1 MDELRD
7 RRPFRHPRNGYQ
19 VEVNALWYN
28 AVRYALRLAGEA
40 GDTKF
45 VKAWE
50 KLPERTAASFNELFR
65 LPEGYLADCVGCD
78 GANTDIR
85 PNMIVACGL
94 PHYKMLDEQT
104 QLEVIRTV
112 RQHLLTPKGL
122 RSLSPRNPL
131 YKGSQ
136 EGTPAER
143 DFAGKNGSVW
153 PWLLSFYVSA
163 CFDIDGDAF
172 LPQAEGDSRRI
183 RGGHPDLR
191 HRFDRRT
198 VRRRSSVRAARSH
211 FAGVERRG
219 RAGHL
224 RHDPRT
230 QTGRDARK
238 VGNPQKKRNPKTAKA
253 AKNVGKEKVAAKA
266 AKAVK
271 PAAKAAAKRTA
282 AKKTTKK
289 KTTEKNEITNTARAH
304 NVKELCRM
312 ARPFRGEGF
321 KRNLTYGHGRAP

>member
-1 MDELRD
+1 M
-7 RRPFRHPRNGYQ
+7 
-19 VEVNALWYN
+19 
-28 AVRYALRLAGEA
+28 
-40 GDTKF
+40 
-45 VKAWE
+45 KAWE

-65 LPEGYLADCVGCD
+65 LPKGYLADCVGCD

-94 PHYKMLDEQT
+94 PYKMLDEQT

-172 LPQAEGDSRRI
+172 LPQAEEILAGFEEDI
-183 RGGHPDLR
+183 QTYGIG
-191 HRFDRRT
+191 FDRRT

-230 QTGRDARK
+230 QTERDARK
-238 VGNPQKKRNPKTAKA
+238 VGKTHKKSESEDCEGRKKRW
-253 AKNVGKEKVAAKA
+253 
-266 AKAVK
+266 
-271 PAAKAAAKRTA
+271 
-282 AKKTTKK
+282 
-289 KTTEKNEITNTARAH
+289 
-304 NVKELCRM
+304 
-312 ARPFRGEGF
+312 
-321 KRNLTYGHGRAP
+321 

>member
-65 LPEGYLADCVGCD
+65 LPKGYLADCVGCD

-94 PHYKMLDEQT
+94 PYKMLDEQT

-172 LPQAEGDSRRI
+172 LPQAEEILAGFEEDIQTYGIGSIGELFDADPPFAPRGAISQAWSVAAVLDIYGMILARKPKETPGKSEKPTKKRI
-183 RGGHPDLR
+183 RRLR
-191 HRFDRRT
+191 R
-198 VRRRSSVRAARSH
+198 
-211 FAGVERRG
+211 
-219 RAGHL
+219 
-224 RHDPRT
+224 
-230 QTGRDARK
+230 
-238 VGNPQKKRNPKTAKA
+238 PQKRW
-253 AKNVGKEKVAAKA
+253 
-266 AKAVK
+266 
-271 PAAKAAAKRTA
+271 
-282 AKKTTKK
+282 
-289 KTTEKNEITNTARAH
+289 
-304 NVKELCRM
+304 
-312 ARPFRGEGF
+312 
-321 KRNLTYGHGRAP
+321 